1 MVVYNC
7 FSSYNFCFFC
17 VRTTVK
23 KGCQICLVI
32 LASIS
37 IFTFLHVTLLVYIFL
52 FQVCLTFNQGKTS
65 LAHLGTSNI
74 LLKLVKLQ
82 TN

>member
-1 MVVYNC
+1 M
-7 FSSYNFCFFC
+7 
-17 VRTTVK
+17 K
-23 KGCQICLVI
+23 KGCQTCLVI

-65 LAHLGTSNI
+65 LVHLGTSNI